1 VGLQQDRCQLVFE
14 AHAGNLPNLFR
25 PFGKLGAGF
34 SDLPDT
40 TGGLRRLA
48 NQFFMKIRNISGDV
62 PEAGGNTH
70 PADPFT
76 KQVTTRAIGRDS
88 ILVEA
93 FHRDNRKGGF
103 PVDYG

>member
-1 VGLQQDRCQLVFE
+1 MGLQQNRGQLVFE
-14 AHAGNLPNLFR
+14 AHAGDLANRVNPL
-25 PFGKLGAGF
+25 GKLGAGF
-34 SDLPDT
+34 SDIPGT

-48 NQFFMKIRNISGDV
+48 NQFFMKIRDISGDI
-62 PEAGGNTH
+62 PETGGNTH

-76 KQVTTRAIGRDS
+76 RYVTTRTIGRDS